1 MKALGK
7 HKRQGQLGPQ
17 LDMPDTAKASARS
30 KTHLEPLSFQPSP
43 GHLQGNHKQRT
54 RHSRRCQSK
63 TSNQLYYVYV
73 QVFGKGMMSDP
84 ILQPSPR
91 IPTLRRTKRMVLRQ
105 SSSHDN
111 LPESH
116 PCCLSFEF
124 AETQNTAAAA
134 PSVLSSRAPHSSI
147 SVGPSKIHN
156 LQPQPKKCLQ
166 RKIHRV

>member
-1 MKALGK
+1 
-7 HKRQGQLGPQ
+7 
-17 LDMPDTAKASARS
+17 MPDTAKASARN

-43 GHLQGNHKQRT
+43 GHLQGSHKQRT

-63 TSNQLYYVYV
+63 TSNQLELFIHVSSIYSIYMYDVYV

-111 LPESH
+111 LPQSH